1 MLVLFGV
8 LAGGLI
14 AWFLSRWLRGA
25 LFGVSTLDPTAYLV
39 AATGMLIVGLIAGLV
54 PALRA
59 ARINP
64 VVALRYE

>member
-1 MLVLFGV
+1 
-8 LAGGLI
+8 
-14 AWFLSRWLRGA
+14 LSRTLRD
-25 LFGVSTLDPTAYLV
+25 LVFEISTLDPTAYLV
-39 AATGMLIVGLIAGLV
+39 AATGMLLVGLVAGLV